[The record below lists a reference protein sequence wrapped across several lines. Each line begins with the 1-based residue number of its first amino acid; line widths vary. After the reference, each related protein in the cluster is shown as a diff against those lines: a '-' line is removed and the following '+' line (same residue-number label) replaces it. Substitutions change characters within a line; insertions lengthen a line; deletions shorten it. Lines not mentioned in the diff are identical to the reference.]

1 MKRVAKRGWN
11 TRRRKS
17 RRKSRRRR
25 RRSSDKGLEKG
36 ERRGGRSIAAA
47 TGAGNASLGYPV
59 TKLVRFVQ
67 RGPRYVGLSPLKM
80 VQLKPH
86 CSDAAALER
95 DTASFAS
102 KTGSKFLVC
111 RAFIGDHK
119 SPTGV
124 VFPVIEISLPID
136 AFGVRLPMSPSIY
149 EIFRHRLRRGGG
161 HRGAIRKDFPPL
173 DTVTFLPRTI
183 NVE

>member
-25 RRSSDKGLEKG
+25 RRRRSSDKGLEKG
-36 ERRGGRSIAAA
+36 ERRGGSIAAA

-149 EIFRHRLRRGGG
+149 EIFRHRLRRGVVTEGRSG
-161 HRGAIRKDFPPL
+161 KIFPHWTRL
-173 DTVTFLPRTI
+173 RFCHGRLT
-183 NVE
+183 

>member
-25 RRSSDKGLEKG
+25 RRRRSSDKGLEKG
-36 ERRGGRSIAAA
+36 ERRGGSIAAA

-136 AFGVRLPMSPSIY
+136 AFGVQLPMSPSIY
-149 EIFRHRLRRGGG
+149 EIFRHRLRRGVVTEGRSG
-161 HRGAIRKDFPPL
+161 KIFPHWTRL
-173 DTVTFLPRTI
+173 RFCHGRLT
-183 NVE
+183 

>member
-1 MKRVAKRGWN
+1 M
-11 TRRRKS
+11 
-17 RRKSRRRR
+17 
-25 RRSSDKGLEKG
+25 
-36 ERRGGRSIAAA
+36 
-47 TGAGNASLGYPV
+47 

-149 EIFRHRLRRGGG
+149 EIFQHRLRGV
-161 HRGAIRKDFPPL
+161 
-173 DTVTFLPRTI
+173 VTEGRPGKISPHWTRLRFCHGRLT
-183 NVE
+183 

>member
-1 MKRVAKRGWN
+1 MTRGWKRG
-11 TRRRKS
+11 R
-17 RRKSRRRR
+17 
-25 RRSSDKGLEKG
+25 D
-36 ERRGGRSIAAA
+36 GGGSIAAA

-149 EIFRHRLRRGGG
+149 EIFQHRLRGV
-161 HRGAIRKDFPPL
+161 
-173 DTVTFLPRTI
+173 VTEGRPGKISPHWTRLRFCHGRLT
-183 NVE
+183 

>member
-25 RRSSDKGLEKG
+25 T
-36 ERRGGRSIAAA
+36 RGWKRGRDGGGSIAAA

-149 EIFRHRLRRGGG
+149 EIFRYRLRGVVTEGRPGK
-161 HRGAIRKDFPPL
+161 IFPHWTRL
-173 DTVTFLPRTI
+173 RFCHGRLT
-183 NVE
+183 

>member
-149 EIFRHRLRRGGG
+149 EIFRHRLRRGVVTEGRSG
-161 HRGAIRKDFPPL
+161 KIFPHWTRL
-173 DTVTFLPRTI
+173 RFCHGRLT
-183 NVE
+183 

>member
-36 ERRGGRSIAAA
+36 ERRGGSIAAA

-149 EIFRHRLRRGGG
+149 EIFRHRLRRGVVTEGRPG
-161 HRGAIRKDFPPL
+161 KIFPHWTRL
-173 DTVTFLPRTI
+173 RFCHGRLT
-183 NVE
+183 